1 MYINKNT
8 LETMHQVVEE
18 AFNLIDKDNEQ
29 LGGCLHYLD
38 LTLADKLGTLKTIE

>member
-1 MYINKNT
+1 MTISKKE
-8 LETMHQVVEE
+8 LQTMHQVVEE

-38 LTLADKLGTLKTIE
+38 YTLADKLGTLIKR